1 MMATSLVGRPTA
13 IAKQYIKALFYAL
26 VVFLKKW
33 A

>member
-1 MMATSLVGRPTA
+1 MYGLRQGTVEEEY
-13 IAKQYIKALFYAL
+13 AKSFFYAL